1 MKSEMKNIF
10 IPVLTAFVLSVAG
23 CGWTEPENLDYTRK
37 PFEEVDPAGYE
48 AYLQGVREYKKTD
61 HKLMIL
67 TMKGTSEYPVLQSQ
81 RIMAMPDSADFICV
95 TDLEDLHPEVVKEIS
110 LVEEKKGTAVVSY
123 VDMATAYSD
132 WNDYKIS
139 LLDQG
144 ETEEAV
150 MAKAPAFF
158 REHAQKQLSYCDR
171 YGFKGILLSVYIS
184 AGLTVEEI
192 EKCLNPFADAAGEWK
207 KSHPDHLFSIR
218 GTFQNIADKTILDE
232 SDWLIIVFG
241 KQQGVNGMKEEIRG
255 KFRAYPET
263 DPVRK
268 KTVFELTVPSLE
280 NPEQVGDSPYDAAGH
295 IFHKDL
301 ENEEG
306 YRGCKIIGLSV
317 ENAHDDYYNEKYYA
331 DDDTERENPIYFGTN
346 VNVRRAITRMNQ
358 TEIQ

>member
-1 MKSEMKNIF
+1 MRR
-10 IPVLTAFVLSVAG
+10 V
-23 CGWTEPENLDYTRK
+23 
-37 PFEEVDPAGYE
+37 
-48 AYLQGVREYKKTD
+48 
-61 HKLMIL
+61 
-67 TMKGTSEYPVLQSQ
+67 
-81 RIMAMPDSADFICV
+81 
-95 TDLEDLHPEVVKEIS
+95 
-110 LVEEKKGTAVVSY
+110 
-123 VDMATAYSD
+123 
-132 WNDYKIS
+132 
-139 LLDQG
+139 
-144 ETEEAV
+144 
-150 MAKAPAFF
+150 
-158 REHAQKQLSYCDR
+158 
-171 YGFKGILLSVYIS
+171 
-184 AGLTVEEI
+184 
-192 EKCLNPFADAAGEWK
+192 
-207 KSHPDHLFSIR
+207 
-218 GTFQNIADKTILDE
+218 NIADKTILDE